1 MKKIVIGITG
11 TGTNVDKAADDINQM
26 VVQYLKRQGNVD
38 GFIDIE
44 VAAPKKEIQIPMFML
59 NRGSR

>member
-11 TGTNVDKAADDINQM
+11 NGANVDRVANEINQL
-26 VVQYLKRQGNVD
+26 VVQYLKSQDNVD
-38 GFIDIE
+38 GFIDVE
-44 VAAPKKEIQIPMFML
+44 AAAPRKEIQVPLFML

>member
-11 TGTNVDKAADDINQM
+11 TGANVDRAADEINQL
-26 VVQYLKRQGNVD
+26 VIQYLKRQDNVD
-38 GFIDIE
+38 GFIDVE
-44 VAAPKKEIQIPMFML
+44 AAAPRKEIQVPMFML

>member
-11 TGTNVDKAADDINQM
+11 TGANVDRAADEINQL
-26 VVQYLKRQGNVD
+26 VVQYLKRQDNVD
-38 GFIDIE
+38 GFIDVE
-44 VAAPKKEIQIPMFML
+44 AAAPRKEIQVPLFML